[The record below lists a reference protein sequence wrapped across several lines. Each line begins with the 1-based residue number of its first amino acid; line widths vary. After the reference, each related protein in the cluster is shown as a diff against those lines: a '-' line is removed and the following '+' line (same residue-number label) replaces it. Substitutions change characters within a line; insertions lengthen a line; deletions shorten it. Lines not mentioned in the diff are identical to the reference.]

1 MNEVQILVQE
11 YKQQLADINEERN
24 IYLAKCA
31 ILQKEKA
38 ELNKQIDELKA
49 ETTELKARVAEL
61 TPKVDEEQE
70 DI

>member
-1 MNEVQILVQE
+1 MSEVQILVQE

-49 ETTELKARVAEL
+49 EITELKAQVAEL
-61 TPKVDEEQE
+61 TPKDEEQE
-70 DI
+70 EI